1 MTHITCRLTAKNQD
15 QLCTVVCCSA
25 LMHVCP
31 SKICCGQLCIIIMTY
46 SSAVLRNSSS
56 CIVLCCY
63 WRLFRFVQIFCAHNI
78 AGVLWD
84 DRWKKPPCQKPALD
98 SSSTHTPVVP
108 GKAPLNGCV
117 YVCMYVC
124 MFVIP
129 VWIVVA
135 RRTPSWVQ
143 FVSCFCVHSRVL
155 FPD

>member
-63 WRLFRFVQIFCAHNI
+63 WRLFRFVQIFCAHNV
-78 AGVLWD
+78 AGVLIGGKSL
-84 DRWKKPPCQKPALD
+84 RAKNQLSIRPVH
-98 SSSTHTPVVP
+98 THTRSP
-108 GKAPLNGCV
+108 GQSAVKWVC
-117 YVCMYVC
+117 VCMYACMHVC
-124 MFVIP
+124 H
-129 VWIVVA
+129 
-135 RRTPSWVQ
+135 T
-143 FVSCFCVHSRVL
+143 CVNRCC
-155 FPD
+155 